1 MKWILLILV
10 LVMAAPASAEEMNV
24 ATLAEWMT
32 GSFSSAAQAEDD
44 SNFYDIRLEMAPVWK
59 DRDDAHWLYVE
70 QAVGSM
76 PQKPYRQRVYRVRH
90 LEGNLYESAVF
101 TLPEPEN
108 YVGVWQKEEPL
119 DNLTPADLIPREGC
133 TVYLTYMG
141 DERFEGGTRDM
152 DCLSTLKGAAYAT
165 SEVVIIPGR
174 VESWDRGFDAEG
186 NQIWGA
192 ETGPYI
198 FIFDSGP
205 FK

>member
-1 MKWILLILV
+1 MKWILLGLV
-10 LVMAAPASAEEMNV
+10 LLMAAPAAAEDMNV

-44 SNFYDIRLEMAPVWK
+44 SNYFDIRLEMVPVWT

-70 QAVGSM
+70 QAVAGM
-76 PQKPYRQRVYRVRH
+76 ADKPYRQRVYRVRH
-90 LEGNLYESAVF
+90 LEGNQYESAVF
-101 TLPEPEN
+101 TLPEPEK
-108 YVGVWQKEEPL
+108 YVGVWQKEDPF
-119 DNLTPADLIPREGC
+119 DDLTPADLIPREGC

-141 DERFEGGTRDM
+141 DERFEGGTRGEG
-152 DCLSTLKGAAYAT
+152 CLSTLRGAAYAT

-192 ETGPYI
+192 ENGPYI
-198 FIFDSGP
+198 FIFEEAP